1 MGKLLYVGTY
11 GTDDPT
17 RASMPFVAAL
27 GALERGHEAAI
38 VLMGESVYLLKGNVA
53 DGVHGVGYRPLRQL
67 LEETKAANVA
77 IYAGASCAKAREVT
91 DSDLAATSAEVIHA
105 SDLAALMLAHDRV
118 LSF

>member
-27 GALERGHEAAI
+27 GALERGHEPSI
-38 VLMGESVYLLKGNVA
+38 VLMGEAVYLLKGKVGDA
-53 DGVHGVGYRPLRQL
+53 VHGVGYRPLRQL
-67 LEETKAANVA
+67 LDEATEANVP
-77 IYAGASCAKAREVT
+77 INVGSSCAAAREVT
-91 DSDLAATSAEVIHA
+91 DSDLVGTNAKIIHA
-105 SDLAALMLAHDRV
+105 SDLADLMVAHDRV